1 METANMILYI
11 KILII
16 NNKNNVYIYK
26 LFKYMYN

>member
-26 LFKYMYN
+26 RFKYMYN